1 MSRTGRPEQRDDHP
15 DFRPEETVQDAG
27 SFRALFENA
36 PEAIY
41 IQAQDGTFLDVNR
54 AACEMYGLPREELL
68 RKNPADL
75 SATDMNDLEAV
86 EAMVRDTFENGTMHA
101 FEFWGVRADGT
112 PFPKDV
118 RIVPGTYR
126 GNRVVVAFARDITET
141 KAAQAALRESEE
153 RLRTLM
159 NASPDAICFKDGEGR
174 WIESNDANLEVFD
187 LVGVDFRGRTNAEL
201 AELTPFFREALLTC
215 RSTDEQAWS
224 TGRASRSRE
233 VIPRPDGTTKVFDV
247 IKVPLYHS
255 DGSRKGLVVFGRDI
269 TEQVAMETAL
279 KESEERYRDL
289 VERAGVAILTDDRE
303 GRITFHNRRAL
314 ELYGLMED
322 EISGMSILDFVHP
335 EDRERVWANHQ
346 SHLFG
351 TGSTGSYEFRGLTR
365 DGQVLHLTV
374 DVTPLL
380 VDGRPVGTRSY
391 IRDVTREK
399 RLHEQL
405 LQAQKL
411 ETVGRLAGGIAHDF
425 NNVLAAIRS
434 YAELLQL
441 RFPPEVEP
449 DNAITG
455 ILRATE
461 QGSRLTR
468 QLLAFARRQP
478 GALEEMDLDELI
490 TGMEN
495 TLHRIVGEDVELII
509 RPGAGHA
516 PVLADPGQMEQVL
529 MNLVV
534 NARDA
539 MPDGGRLEIETDI
552 LELVEETSVR
562 PDPEQWVVLRV
573 TDTGTGMSDKIQEHI
588 FEPFFTTKTPEKGTG
603 LGLSTCYGIIS
614 DVGGRIEVDSE
625 PGRGTT
631 VSVLLPRIV
640 GDPNTAAEPPEEAP
654 LPSGTE
660 IILLVED
667 NHQLRESLAE
677 VLRVLG
683 YQVLEA
689 EDGHRALELVESPDT
704 TMDLLITD
712 VVMPGIPGTTL
723 ANQLRQRFP
732 GLPVIL
738 MSGHLHGHERPDDGD
753 PDVIL
758 LPKPTSVKDLAATIR
773 KLLDERRA

>member
-1 MSRTGRPEQRDDHP
+1 MSRTGWPERRDGPDSRPD
-15 DFRPEETVQDAG
+15 ETVQDGG

-41 IQAQDGTFLDVNR
+41 IQAPDGTFLDVNR

-68 RKNPADL
+68 RKNPTDL
-75 SATDMNDLEAV
+75 SAAGMNDLEAV

-118 RIVPGTYR
+118 RIIPGTYR
-126 GNRVVVAFARDITET
+126 GTRVVVAFARDITET

-159 NASPDAICFKDGEGR
+159 NATPDAICFKDGQGR

-187 LVGVDFRGRTNAEL
+187 LVGVDFRGRTDAEL
-201 AELTPFFREALLTC
+201 AEFTPFFREALLTC
-215 RSTDEQAWS
+215 RVTDEQAW
-224 TGRASRSRE
+224 TAGQASRNRE

-247 IKVPLYHS
+247 IKVPLFHP

-269 TEQVAMETAL
+269 TEQVTMETAL

-314 ELYGLMED
+314 ELFGLTED

-335 EDRERVWANHQ
+335 DDREQVWAHHQ
-346 SHLFG
+346 SHLFA

-365 DGQVLHLTV
+365 DGQVLHLAV

-380 VDGRPVGTRSY
+380 VNGKPAGTRSY

-434 YAELLQL
+434 YAELLEL
-441 RFPPEVEP
+441 RTPPGAEP
-449 DNAITG
+449 DTAIKG
-455 ILRATE
+455 ILRSTE

-478 GALEEMDLDELI
+478 GELEEMDLDDLI

-495 TLHRIVGEDVELII
+495 TLRRIVGEDVELAI
-509 RPGAGHA
+509 RHGAGHA

-539 MPDGGRLEIETDI
+539 MPEGGRLGIETDI
-552 LELVEETSVR
+552 LELVEETSVQ

-573 TDTGTGMSDKIQEHI
+573 TDTGTGMSEEIQEHI

-614 DVGGRIEVDSE
+614 DAGGRIEVESE

-631 VSVLLPRIV
+631 VTVLLPRAV
-640 GDPNTAAEPPEEAP
+640 ADPNNAAEPVEEAP
-654 LPSGTE
+654 LPSGAE
-660 IILLVED
+660 SILLVED
-667 NHQLRESLAE
+667 NLQLRESLAE

-683 YQVLEA
+683 YRVLEA
-689 EDGHRALELVESPDT
+689 ENGHRALEMAENPGT
-704 TMDLLITD
+704 GIDLLISD

-723 ANQLRQRFP
+723 ASRLRQRLP

-738 MSGHLHGHERPDDGD
+738 MSGHLHGHERPDDSD

-758 LPKPTSVKDLAATIR
+758 LPKPTSMKDLAATIR
-773 KLLDERRA
+773 RLLDERRA